1 MAFAGACSILIADEM
16 ASGASRK
23 GRIDRMSL
31 YCATGD
37 VESELSPQ
45 VLHDLLLETLAKLGR
60 RNRVLVVPPDQS
72 RVHSRAGDL
81 TRFAWEYYGAKLQAV
96 LPALGTHAAMRPE
109 QIQRMFG
116 EMPHQLFRVHNWRTD
131 VETLGEVPARF
142 IQEQSEG
149 KLNYAWPAQVNRL
162 VAHGGF
168 DLILSIGQVVP
179 HEVIGMAN
187 YNKNILVGTGGRESI
202 NRSHYLGA
210 VYGMERIMGRA
221 ENPVRNVLNY
231 ASDRFLRDLPIVYVL
246 TVVGRTK
253 DDNLAVRG
261 LFIGDDAECFHRAA
275 ELSLKVNFETLDQ
288 PIRKAVVYLDPH
300 EFHSTWLGN
309 KAIYRTRM
317 ALADD
322 AELIIL
328 APGVSKFGEDAAI
341 DALIRKYGYRGTP
354 ATLEA
359 VKKNAD
365 LEGDLSAAAHLI
377 HGSSEGRFT
386 IRWCPGQLSK
396 EEVEGVGFEY
406 GDLTAM
412 LSRYS
417 PEKLRYGYNRVDG
430 EEVSFIPN
438 PGLGLWAYRGK
449 LCRDGDV
456 ERAATIGTK
465 KLVDSHLG

>member
-1 MAFAGACSILIADEM
+1 
-16 ASGASRK
+16 
-23 GRIDRMSL
+23 MSL
-31 YCATGD
+31 YCDTGAIEID
-37 VESELSPQ
+37 LSPQ
-45 VLHDLLLETLAKLGR
+45 ELLDLLGESLAKLGGR
-60 RNRVLVVPPDQS
+60 KRVLIVPPDQS

-81 TRFAWEYYGAKLQAV
+81 TRYAWEYYGDRLQAV
-96 LPALGTHAAMRPE
+96 LPALGTHAAMQPE
-109 QIQRMFG
+109 QIARMFG
-116 EMPHQLFRVHNWRTD
+116 AMPRELFRVHNWRTD
-131 VETLGEVPARF
+131 VEVLGEVPAEF
-142 IQEQSEG
+142 IYEQSEG
-149 KLNYAWPAQVNRL
+149 KLNYPWPAQVNRL

-246 TVVGRTK
+246 TVIGRA
-253 DDNLAVRG
+253 DDGLAVRG
-261 LFIGDDAECFHRAA
+261 LFIGDDVECFHRAA
-275 ELSLKVNFETLDQ
+275 ALSLKVNFETLDT
-288 PIRKAVVYLDPH
+288 PIQKAVVYLDAH

-317 ALADD
+317 ALADN

-328 APGVSKFGEDAAI
+328 APGVQKFGEDAAI

-354 ATLEA
+354 ATLQA
-359 VKKNAD
+359 VSSKAD
-365 LEGDLSAAAHLI
+365 LADDLSAAAHLI

-386 IRWCPGQLSK
+386 IKWCPWHLSK

-406 GDLTAM
+406 GDLKNM
-412 LSRYS
+412 LTRYN
-417 PEKLRYGYNRVDG
+417 PQELRHGFNRVDG
-430 EEVSFIPN
+430 EEVFFIPN

-449 LCRDGDV
+449 LCRKA
-456 ERAATIGTK
+456 ERLPTAQQ
-465 KLVDSHLG
+465 SER